1 MNEYELIVS
10 RTADELNSI
19 MKVSPAQRAKDTV
32 KKLLG
37 RSVRSKD
44 PMFWPSGML
53 MLGLT
58 EAISNCKDKQELDK
72 KIHNALEDHFR
83 LWQNNYGSR
92 IRFIDDSLA
101 GYCMLRLGEKEHL
114 ESFNA
119 GWEVVRDYLKTAK
132 VDNIGS
138 FIYNPGMNNRNI
150 FADGVG
156 MATLFLAADV
166 ISKLMAGES
175 SFEDN
180 TQNDL
185 HYYNESD
192 YVAIM
197 GKMYTQFM
205 NYHMYGRDDNSGLLY
220 HGYQVSV
227 DKKAVSKE
235 VTCERKGLLGWGRAH
250 GWMMLGMSE
259 AAMLEM
265 EIDKR
270 STTFQGKSIFNIR
283 PWFREMCDT
292 AVCYQRKDGGWSW
305 QINAVEGH
313 IDMSATGM
321 IAYSIAKAYEAGL
334 FDGDDK
340 EKEILKNSLIKAK
353 ESMLSHAHGGIVT
366 DALGSCD
373 DFAVHYQNYGNYPW
387 GQGAVL
393 AALSVINRIE

>member
-10 RTADELNSI
+10 KTANELNGI
-19 MKVSPAQRAKDTV
+19 MKVGPAQRAKDAV
-32 KKLLG
+32 KKLIG
-37 RSVRSKD
+37 RSVRTKD

-58 EAISNCKDKQELDK
+58 EAISNCKDNPELDK
-72 KIHNALEDHFR
+72 KIHVALEEHLR
-83 LWQNNYGSR
+83 LWQSNYGSR
-92 IRFIDDSLA
+92 IRFIDDALA

-114 ESFNA
+114 ESFNS
-119 GWEVVRDYLKTAK
+119 GWEIVRDYLKTAK
-132 VDNIGS
+132 VDKLGS

-166 ISKLMAGES
+166 ISKLMAGEN

-180 TQNDL
+180 TQSEV

-205 NYHMYGRDDNSGLLY
+205 NYHLYGRDDDSGLLY
-220 HGYQVSV
+220 HGYQISS
-227 DKKAVSKE
+227 DKKRESRE

-259 AAMLEM
+259 AAILEM
-265 EIDKR
+265 ELEKR
-270 STTFQGKSIFNIR
+270 TNTFHRKSAFNLR
-283 PWFREMCDT
+283 PWFKELCEIAAR
-292 AVCYQRKDGGWSW
+292 YQRKDGGWSW
-305 QINAVEGH
+305 QINAVDGH

-321 IAYSIAKAYEAGL
+321 IAYSIAKGYEAGL
-334 FDGDDK
+334 FDTDAQQK
-340 EKEILKNSLIKAK
+340 ERVRDCLGRARSA
-353 ESMLSHAHGGIVT
+353 MLEHTHDGIVT

-393 AALSVINRIE
+393 AALSVINRIV